1 MFTFFLIRVG
11 LQHPFANQLLD
22 PDLDEVSVVSVV
34 SLLLAKFILG

>member
-22 PDLDEVSVVSVV
+22 PDLDEVSVVSKA
-34 SLLLAKFILG
+34 AKLV